1 MYFPRA
7 MYAYKLRCLMFKNC
21 HFFAPF
27 CKMYH
32 ENGHCVI
39 LSRQKWAFYNQEKE
53 STNNLL

>member
-39 LSRQKWAFYNQEKE
+39 LSRQKWAF
-53 STNNLL
+53 